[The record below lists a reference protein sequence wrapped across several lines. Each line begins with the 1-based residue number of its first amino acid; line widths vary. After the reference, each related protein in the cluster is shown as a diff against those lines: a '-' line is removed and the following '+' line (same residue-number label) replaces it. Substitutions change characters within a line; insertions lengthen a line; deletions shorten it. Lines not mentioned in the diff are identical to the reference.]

1 MITHEEI
8 KNIATLCKLHIDDSD
23 LPKLSEDMQK
33 IIDFA
38 DTINNAQ
45 VENIETDSL
54 YIDEKSL
61 RDDIIKDSYTA
72 RDILS
77 NANEGENGF
86 FVLRGR
92 K

>member
-23 LPKLSEDMQK
+23 LPKLLSDMQK

-45 VENIETDSL
+45 VEDTETDNL
-54 YIDEKSL
+54 NINEKSL
-61 RDDIIKDSYTA
+61 REDTVKDSYKSK
-72 RDILS
+72 DILS
-77 NANEGENGF
+77 NANEQENGF